1 MNAQVEPLP
10 ELIDESFEE
19 ATFLWSRWEADLSS
33 ITRNLDEV
41 WTWTEDRLGGALD
54 GVKLASD
61 SILERLARTALNDGN
76 RHALSVCGHVL
87 ATAATPRARTVLA
100 QVLHSAT
107 GDTLQ
112 AVVRGIEVAPLD
124 GSFAPITKFLTR
136 NGPEHAAALA
146 RLKAFRRAELGAELT
161 TAFESNLPQLQAGAL
176 RAARLL
182 PAQYAAAWVDAGL
195 KHDDPAVRL
204 AATQTGLLQHIPNA
218 WAAALASA
226 RKPRP
231 EFAALLGPVAMLGGD
246 AEFQL
251 IYSALAEPKVRQAA
265 IWALGNI
272 GTRDAAGY
280 CIAALKHPELAKAA
294 GEAYCAIT
302 GADLA
307 RDRLTAAE
315 PEEASPTFEADDLD
329 ANLVPTPG
337 EQWPLP
343 NPDALREHWNKAH
356 ARFQNGVRYV
366 RGKPATLEILMG
378 AVETAPMLRR
388 PDYAFELYVRSGGK
402 YDVEPRTTRAVQ
414 RQMMTLGRTR
424 LTGAGGK
431 LTCCSS
437 TIKPPLPAR
446 SRYSPTARASIRCM
460 SSSRRP

>member
-1 MNAQVEPLP
+1 MNAHVEPLP

-33 ITRNLDEV
+33 ISRNLDEV

-87 ATAATPRARTVLA
+87 ATAAAPNSRTILAALLRA
-100 QVLHSAT
+100 ST
-107 GDTLQ
+107 GDKL
-112 AVVRGIEVAPLD
+112 AALVRGIEVAPLD
-124 GSFAPITKFLTR
+124 SSFAPITKFLTK

-161 TAFESNLPQLQAGAL
+161 TAFESNVAHLQAAAL
-176 RAARLL
+176 RAARQL

-204 AATQTGLLQHIPNA
+204 AAAMTGLKHRIPNA
-218 WAAALASA
+218 WAAALAAA

-246 AEFQL
+246 AEYQL
-251 IYSALAEPKVRQAA
+251 IYSALAEPPVRQAA

-272 GTRDAAGY
+272 GTRDAAAY

-307 RDRLTAAE
+307 RDRLTKPEPDEAA
-315 PEEASPTFEADDLD
+315 PAFEADDLD
-329 ANLVPTPG
+329 ANLVPTPA

-343 NPDALREHWNKAH
+343 NPDALRQHWNNGQ

-366 RGKPATLEILMG
+366 RGKPATLEALMG

-388 PDYAFELYVRSGGK
+388 PDYVFELYVSSGGK

-414 RQMMTLGRTR
+414 RQMMTVGRGR
-424 LTGAGGK
+424 LTE
-431 LTCCSS
+431 
-437 TIKPPLPAR
+437 PAV
-446 SRYSPTARASIRCM
+446 S
-460 SSSRRP
+460 